1 MRELYH
7 ILFDSSSRGRDFKLQ
22 ISKARPET
30 DRGVLRKQETGS
42 DPNVTQDLTRMC
54 RARSRRKSR
63 GEGKTVAE
71 AVKAFGESPC
81 IPKRLTRSAT

>member
-7 ILFDSSSRGRDFKLQ
+7 KLFDSSSRGCDFKLQ

-42 DPNVTQDLTRMC
+42 DPNVAT
-54 RARSRRKSR
+54 KVESR